1 MFGGSAPALPFC
13 CPFFPVASLAFAFAL
28 LLGSWFFPVFS
39 LLFRLHSHSFPVFSL
54 LLLFCC
60 SILCV
65 SSLLF
70 HLYPCSSAFFSP
82 ASSPYFVCPA
92 FLPCNVTSLFFCIC
106 SPPPLSSLYS
116 HCSFS
121 CSCAPLLLFF
131 PPCILTLLMV
141 SIASHH
147 CSFTCICFSLLL
159 YVSLLPHSS
168 FFCIGSTLL
177 LFFLPALFFH
187 LPTS

>member
-70 HLYPCSSAFFSP
+70 HLYPCSSVFFSP
-82 ASSPYFVCPA
+82 ASSPYFICPA

-116 HCSFS
+116 PCSFS
-121 CSCAPLLLFF
+121 GSCAPLLLFF

-177 LFFLPALFFH
+177 LFFLPSLFFH